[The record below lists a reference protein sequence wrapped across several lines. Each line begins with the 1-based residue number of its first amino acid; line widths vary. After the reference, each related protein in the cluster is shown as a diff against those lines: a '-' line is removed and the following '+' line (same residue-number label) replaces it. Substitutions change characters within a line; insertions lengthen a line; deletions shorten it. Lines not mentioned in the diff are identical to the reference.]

1 MTPLPKMGN
10 WGFLTYIRGVISP
23 CLYSRLLG
31 VMASLVPACLGRL
44 CPRGI
49 FEAQKHLR
57 VEVSSPQFTPLK
69 PQSPPVRNL
78 NGCLFIV

>member
-1 MTPLPKMGN
+1 
-10 WGFLTYIRGVISP
+10 
-23 CLYSRLLG
+23 
-31 VMASLVPACLGRL
+31 MASLVPACLGRL

-69 PQSPPVRNL
+69 PQSPPARNL